1 MATFLVAHGAWS
13 AGWTWKKMR
22 PRLRALGHELFTPT
36 YTGLGERRHLA
47 SRDIGLDTH
56 VTDICAVIA
65 MEELR
70 DVVLIG
76 HSYGGMVATAVAD
89 RMTANLSQLVYLDA
103 FVPRD
108 GQSLFDLHPPDVRDR
123 MRAAAQQDGEGWRV
137 PAMPP
142 PPDTPPEDRAWM
154 LPRRIAH
161 PIKCFS
167 DRVEL
172 TGKVDVLPR
181 TYIYA
186 TRSGPGD
193 GFRQFAERART
204 EPGWQ
209 YLEIDSSHN
218 PHVTAP
224 DRLAELLHDI
234 AGARQD

>member
-22 PRLRALGHELFTPT
+22 PRLRALGHDLFTPT
-36 YTGLGERRHLA
+36 YTGLGERGHLA
-47 SRDIGLDTH
+47 SPDVGLDTH
-56 VTDICAVIA
+56 VVDICAVIA
-65 MEELR
+65 MEDLR

-89 RMTANLSQLVYLDA
+89 RMTANVAQLVYLDA

-108 GQSLFDLHPPDVRDR
+108 GQSVFDLQPPEVRER
-123 MRAAAQQDGEGWRV
+123 MQASAQEGGAGWRV

-142 PPDTPPEDRAWM
+142 PPDTPPDDLEWM
-154 LPRRIAH
+154 LPRRVAH
-161 PIKCFS
+161 PIKCFT

-172 TGKVDVLPR
+172 TGKVDGLPR

-193 GFRQFAERART
+193 GFRPFANRAQT

-224 DRLAELLHDI
+224 DRLTELFHDI
-234 AGARQD
+234 CR